1 MYSSS
6 DTTRA
11 SLPMQ
16 MPHPSLFLLL
26 LLLFILIVW
35 NNAASY
41 IPLVIYYIAQGQTFI
56 AQNMCVDGSERVS
69 KPSVGPVIYLFFLIA
84 ARACHRLTTVT
95 SQSLCA
101 HRKELNG
108 TQPGES
114 GCRISKLGILCLNH
128 YCAPTKHSKM
138 ISFRETYFSE
148 NF

>member
-1 MYSSS
+1 MEEKRKASFCFLFAQLFSSS
-6 DTTRA
+6 
-11 SLPMQ
+11 
-16 MPHPSLFLLL
+16 
-26 LLLFILIVW
+26 FILIFW
-35 NNAASY
+35 NIAASY
-41 IPLVIYYIAQGQTFI
+41 ILLAIYYIAQGQTLLRK
-56 AQNMCVDGSERVS
+56 MCVGGS
-69 KPSVGPVIYLFFLIA
+69 KSVQAKLCSFIYFFSA

-95 SQSLCA
+95 FQSLCA

>member
-41 IPLVIYYIAQGQTFI
+41 IPLVIYYIAQGQTLLRK
-56 AQNMCVDGSERVS
+56 MCVGGS
-69 KPSVGPVIYLFFLIA
+69 KSVQAKLCSFIYFFSA
-84 ARACHRLTTVT
+84 ARACHRFTTVT
-95 SQSLCA
+95 LFENSFLAYDCDKASCICDCVCA
-101 HRKELNG
+101 HRERKKMAPSSARQVPHQQ
-108 TQPGES
+108 T
-114 GCRISKLGILCLNH
+114 IIGIL
-128 YCAPTKHSKM
+128 YK
-138 ISFRETYFSE
+138 
-148 NF
+148 